1 MLSFRQKLFL
11 SYLTV
16 FLIFLIILFPFA
28 KGTVAKVVQQNLSIR
43 TKQVIALVSTADSE
57 KGMVKKLEES
67 GPRFFFRVTLLTPD
81 GTTLYESHKQ
91 ASAQEQDKEQYLLDH
106 PEVTDALRSG
116 TGYYEGFSYS
126 LRQPLVYFARTF
138 TFQGQEYVMRTAFP
152 VSEVREL
159 TDRFEIGFM
168 TLGVALLLLFGV
180 MSAAIVHHISRP
192 IQRIIAAIKPYQ
204 EGTQENLPEITLG
217 KSKKKDEFQQL
228 ADTLNSLSQRVKQ
241 HITRLRNERNERDLI
256 LDALGEGVIALDASL
271 RVLYSNKR
279 AQGMLSLHPRELLA
293 QPLSSVGHHEFHELV
308 ADCVEQREVLA
319 INTMIA
325 DGKRLYL
332 DVIATPTEEG
342 ALLVLQDKSIHYRFL
357 QMRKE
362 FIANASHE
370 LKTPI
375 TIIQGYA
382 ETLLE
387 HPDMSVDLI
396 REITEKMVRNCER
409 MDSLVRNFLR
419 LADIEDLPRAS
430 LKKTLLKELVERCR
444 TYTLSVYP
452 EAQIEIIEGAEGPIT
467 VMADPEL
474 LELAVGNLISNAA
487 KYCKEKPR
495 ILVKLSMTPTG
506 DHALIVVEDNGIGI
520 PVEDQGRIFDR
531 FYTVDK
537 AHSRRLGGSGL
548 GLSIVRTIVE
558 KHFGKVWV
566 QSVLGE
572 GSVFTIQIPVNLGEE
587 PGHLVE

>member
-1 MLSFRQKLFL
+1 M